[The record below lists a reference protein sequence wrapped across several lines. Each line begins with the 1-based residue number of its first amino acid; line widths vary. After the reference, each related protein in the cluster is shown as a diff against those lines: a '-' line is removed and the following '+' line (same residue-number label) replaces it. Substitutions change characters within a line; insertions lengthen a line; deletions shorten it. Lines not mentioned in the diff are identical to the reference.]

1 MWLLK
6 LPNLLYYLANSDVLF
21 DFATE
26 YQRQHPTLV
35 PVEEFVVSDS
45 LYAAFKAAVESSDFT
60 YDRGSEKALKA
71 LEEMAEFEGYKEN
84 ASAEFAALRK
94 KLSHDIDHDFTYFDH
109 QIREL
114 LADELVVRYYY
125 QKGSIVQAIKSDSVL
140 IRANRLLA
148 DKEGYEVILMPQ

>member
-1 MWLLK
+1 MKKIMILVAALGLLM
-6 LPNLLYYLANSDVLF
+6 ACGGNSEKQTIEQK
-21 DFATE
+21 AIE
-26 YQRQHPTLV
+26 Y
-35 PVEEFVVSDS
+35 
-45 LYAAFKAAVESSDFT
+45 
-60 YDRGSEKALKA
+60 SEKALKA